1 MKIAIFLNFV
11 ALATSLTLVEYEQIR
26 DRIITRLRA
35 GSFPTA
41 ATILRLS
48 FHDCVGGIC
57 DGCINLEN
65 EANNGLDTGINL
77 LEEVYPE
84 VIGTDGITISRA
96 DFWALAGRVGA
107 EFGMP
112 NMPGHV
118 DFVSGVG
125 SAAQIASFVSP
136 FATFKT
142 GRQDCDTSPT
152 TTVLHT
158 FPEPHMTHTEL
169 FNFMNNDF
177 GLTTDQTVA
186 IMGAHT
192 VGQCI
197 EENSGYR
204 GHWLIDPSDMAT
216 TFDNMFYQ
224 IMLNTSVTWT
234 KRNIANPS
242 TGTDAR
248 PQYACSQD
256 GVGCGIMLNTDLE
269 MYYDL
274 TLDTRRFLASCT
286 IDAATTDCTRADTYD
301 LAKSFAEDNDVWMA
315 AFVAAYDVMTS
326 IGYTSLTTIA

>member
-1 MKIAIFLNFV
+1 MSTGKINFRMEIAIFLDFV

-48 FHDCVGGIC
+48 FHDCVGGKC

-65 EANNGLDTGINL
+65 EANAGLDTGINL
-77 LEEVYPE
+77 LEEVYAE
-84 VIGTDGITISRA
+84 GTVTNGITINRA
-96 DFWALAGRVGA
+96 DYWALAGRVGA

-118 DFVSGVG
+118 DFVSGQG

-142 GRQDCDTSPT
+142 GREECDTSPT

-169 FNFMNNDF
+169 FDFMTQDF

-192 VGQCI
+192 VGQCLQ
-197 EENSGYR
+197 ENSGY
-204 GHWLIDPSDMAT
+204 
-216 TFDNMFYQ
+216 
-224 IMLNTSVTWT
+224 
-234 KRNIANPS
+234 
-242 TGTDAR
+242 
-248 PQYACSQD
+248 
-256 GVGCGIMLNTDLE
+256 
-269 MYYDL
+269 
-274 TLDTRRFLASCT
+274 
-286 IDAATTDCTRADTYD
+286 
-301 LAKSFAEDNDVWMA
+301 
-315 AFVAAYDVMTS
+315 
-326 IGYTSLTTIA
+326 